1 MEELKKQEK
10 NHAKFHTIVTS
21 QNQKRQQQNQIDRIK
36 WIENGILEN
45 ALADLKIYNLA
56 NTFAISTERKK
67 ALKRRILLCNEELA

>member
-45 ALADLKIYNLA
+45 ALADLENI
-56 NTFAISTERKK
+56 
-67 ALKRRILLCNEELA
+67 